1 MGKGDVCAVEGASP
15 LTIKTGKGDVVVR
28 AWHGDLDVTTG
39 KGDVAVSDLT
49 GGLHMT
55 TGAGETVVE
64 HWQAGGAN
72 THQIKTG
79 SGEVVLNDAQAQSL
93 EVTTGRGDCALR
105 QVALRSLRGRTGYG
119 DFTIEGDP
127 LGGQWTVRTGK
138 GALALT
144 LPATA
149 PARVEAATRHG
160 SVRSDLPQV
169 KVARP
174 GPVSQH
180 GGHTIMVIGE
190 EPRAEIRLETVKG
203 DISVRA
209 AGSTAMVVPGAIE
222 GQPATQLMPPLA
234 VRVEPPAPP
243 ALTAKPGPERNTAL
257 TVLESLARGEIS
269 MDDAETLLKS
279 LEKLR
284 AIPRR

>member
-93 EVTTGRGDCALR
+93 EVTTGRGAARCGRWRCVPCA
-105 QVALRSLRGRTGYG
+105 AG
-119 DFTIEGDP
+119 
-127 LGGQWTVRTGK
+127 
-138 GALALT
+138 
-144 LPATA
+144 PATA
-149 PARVEAATRHG
+149 T
-160 SVRSDLPQV
+160 LP
-169 KVARP
+169 
-174 GPVSQH
+174 S
-180 GGHTIMVIGE
+180 
-190 EPRAEIRLETVKG
+190 
-203 DISVRA
+203 
-209 AGSTAMVVPGAIE
+209 
-222 GQPATQLMPPLA
+222 
-234 VRVEPPAPP
+234 
-243 ALTAKPGPERNTAL
+243 
-257 TVLESLARGEIS
+257 
-269 MDDAETLLKS
+269 
-279 LEKLR
+279 R
-284 AIPRR
+284 AIRWEGSGRCARARALWR